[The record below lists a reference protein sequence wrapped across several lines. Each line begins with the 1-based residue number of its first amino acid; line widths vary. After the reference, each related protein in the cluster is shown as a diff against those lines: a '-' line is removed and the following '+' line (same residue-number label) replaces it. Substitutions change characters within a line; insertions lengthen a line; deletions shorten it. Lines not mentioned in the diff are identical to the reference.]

1 MSQQS
6 PSFEFAQNLMQDHNN
21 RPTGPPP
28 PAPVKTQNQQ
38 PPQRPGMTFTEAQS
52 NRPDIDASR
61 GTMFREQ
68 GVNVTNNF
76 QGINEPP
83 KKMETPTQRPEMK
96 GPQSTDIDNIL
107 SGLKTRTINIQE
119 QRPTT
124 APVQMN
130 AADDSSMIS
139 ISSLNE
145 MQNSNIPKR
154 TNRRKNKSDKNIISL
169 DI

>member
-1 MSQQS
+1 
-6 PSFEFAQNLMQDHNN
+6 
-21 RPTGPPP
+21 
-28 PAPVKTQNQQ
+28 
-38 PPQRPGMTFTEAQS
+38 MTFTEAQS

-76 QGINEPP
+76 QGINDPP
-83 KKMETPTQRPEMK
+83 KRMETPTQRPEMK

-119 QRPTT
+119 QRPNTT
-124 APVQMN
+124 PVQTRV
-130 AADDSSMIS
+130 DDSSMIS
-139 ISSLNE
+139 ISSLND

-154 TNRRKNKSDKNIISL
+154 TNRRKNRSDKNTISL